1 MGYFVLS
8 PLLWSLLLAALIA
21 WRWRGAGRW
30 LRTGLVLAAVA
41 CWLVCT
47 PLGANG
53 LVAWAEARLPSSA
66 RCDAPAGA
74 AIVVLA
80 GGFTRAPRNVDDVAA
95 LAPESWRRLRAAT
108 DLQHRRG
115 GPLWIAGGGQYAVA
129 ESAVLA
135 GLAREWHVPVA
146 NMRIEDRSTTT
157 RESALALHGMLAGRF
172 TLVSSAL
179 HLPRAVQAFTDA
191 GLSPCAFASGSDVIA
206 PSGIG
211 DVVPQAT
218 AITKSQAALHELVG
232 ALVYRLRGAD

>member
-8 PLLWSLLLAALIA
+8 PLLWGLLLAVLIA

-30 LRTGLVLAAVA
+30 PRGGLVLASVL
-41 CWLVCT
+41 CWLMCT

-53 LVAWAEARLPSSA
+53 LVAWAESRLPASA

-74 AIVVLA
+74 PIVVLA
-80 GGFTRAPRNVDDVAA
+80 GGFTRAPRDVDDVAA

-108 DLQHRRG
+108 VLQHRLG
-115 GPLWIAGGGQYAVA
+115 GPLWIAGGGKYAVT

-135 GLAREWHVPVA
+135 GLARDWHVPA
-146 NMRIEDRSTTT
+146 ASLRLENRSTTT
-157 RESALALHGMLAGRF
+157 RESALALRGVLNGRF

-179 HLPRAVQAFTDA
+179 HLPRAVQAFNDT
-191 GLSPCAFASGSDVIA
+191 GLSPCAIASGSDVIA

-218 AITKSQAALHELVG
+218 AITKSQAALHELAG